1 MLESIMLGVK
11 YGLTGAVTTGVFIVG
26 MLLLIPILVLAAN
39 IVTSILNI
47 GGGKSE

>member
-11 YGLTGAVTTGVFIVG
+11 YGLTGAVATGAFIVG
-26 MLLLIPILVLAAN
+26 ILLLIPILVLATN

-47 GGGKSE
+47 GGGNSE